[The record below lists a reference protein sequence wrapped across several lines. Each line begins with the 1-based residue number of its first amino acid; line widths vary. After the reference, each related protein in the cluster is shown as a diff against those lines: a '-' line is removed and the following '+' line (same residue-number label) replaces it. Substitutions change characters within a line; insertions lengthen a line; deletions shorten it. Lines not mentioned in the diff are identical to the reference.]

1 MKKKTKPTDK
11 VIIKSKIRKGETGT
25 LDGTTAQTPIGL
37 LYKINF
43 ENGQSGL
50 YSEKDFDYVTTK
62 KTKKTKPK
70 ISKDGNWKIYPKETP
85 MAEVI
90 DDMNESLNE
99 DRYLEEGFDDLGN
112 KEIEDKK
119 ENKETRARETKGKE
133 PKVIPDFTE
142 EIEVSTSVR
151 TNPNGANQYMLDPR
165 QALFWKL
172 YNDPKA
178 VNFGNAYQTA
188 VEVGYSETSATQ
200 ITTQLWFLEKTRRM
214 NLLLKAEKVMEKTL
228 ETKHI
233 KKKIGMFGPIV
244 DPTTKEY
251 VYEVDVS
258 TLAIKNKVA
267 MFVAERQG
275 KDVGYSTRNELTG
288 KDGKDLP
295 TPILGGLP
303 KEEINPAPEI
313 KEIEA
318 PKVEEAIP
326 QEEIPTP
333 TESILNGIIPE
344 N

>member
-1 MKKKTKPTDK
+1 MK
-11 VIIKSKIRKGETGT
+11 
-25 LDGTTAQTPIGL
+25 
-37 LYKINF
+37 
-43 ENGQSGL
+43 
-50 YSEKDFDYVTTK
+50 K

-85 MAEVI
+85 MAEMI
-90 DDMNESLNE
+90 DDFEDSL
-99 DRYLEEGFDDLGN
+99 DQDIYDEEKPG
-112 KEIEDKK
+112 K
-119 ENKETRARETKGKE
+119 ENKEKKARETKGKE

-142 EIEVSTSVR
+142 EIEVSTSIR

-172 YNDPKA
+172 YTDPKLET
-178 VNFGNAYQTA
+178 FGNGLQTA
-188 VEVGYSETSATQ
+188 LKVGYEESTALH
-200 ITTQLWFLEKTRRM
+200 ITKQLWFTEKLRRM

-251 VYEVDVS
+251 VYEIDVS

-275 KDVGYSTRNELTG
+275 KDLGYSTRNELTG

-318 PKVEEAIP
+318 PKVEEVIP
-326 QEEIPTP
+326 QEEIPAP

>member
-1 MKKKTKPTDK
+1 MKKKTK
-11 VIIKSKIRKGETGT
+11 
-25 LDGTTAQTPIGL
+25 
-37 LYKINF
+37 
-43 ENGQSGL
+43 
-50 YSEKDFDYVTTK
+50 
-62 KTKKTKPK
+62 KTTKPK

-90 DDMNESLNE
+90 DDYEENLNQDIYE
-99 DRYLEEGFDDLGN
+99 RGDTPETG
-112 KEIEDKK
+112 
-119 ENKETRARETKGKE
+119 NKETRTRESKGKE

-142 EIEVSTSVR
+142 EIEVSTSIR

-178 VNFGNAYQTA
+178 VNFGNALQTA
-188 VEVGYSETSATQ
+188 IEVGYSETSATQ

-251 VYEVDVS
+251 VYEIDVS

-303 KEEINPAPEI
+303 KEEINPGPEI

-318 PKVEEAIP
+318 PKVEEVIP
-326 QEEIPTP
+326 QEEIPAP
-333 TESILNGIIPE
+333 TESILNGIIPG

>member
-1 MKKKTKPTDK
+1 MK
-11 VIIKSKIRKGETGT
+11 
-25 LDGTTAQTPIGL
+25 
-37 LYKINF
+37 
-43 ENGQSGL
+43 
-50 YSEKDFDYVTTK
+50 K

-90 DDMNESLNE
+90 DDFEDSL
-99 DRYLEEGFDDLGN
+99 DQDIYDEEKPG
-112 KEIEDKK
+112 K
-119 ENKETRARETKGKE
+119 ENKEKKARETKGKE

-142 EIEVSTSVR
+142 EIETSLTENFQEEAKR
-151 TNPNGANQYMLDPR
+151 DNGGGNSNGANQFFLDPR
-165 QALFWKL
+165 QALFWKK
-172 YNDPKA
+172 YTDPKSET
-178 VNFGNAYQTA
+178 FGNAYQSA
-188 VEVGYSETSATQ
+188 IAVGYSEGTSAQ
-200 ITTQLWFLEKTRRM
+200 ITTFKWYLEKCRRM
-214 NLLLKAEKVMEKTL
+214 GLLLKAEKVMEKTL

-251 VYEVDVS
+251 VYEIDVS

-275 KDVGYSTRNELTG
+275 KDLGYSTRNELTG

-303 KEEINPAPEI
+303 KEEINPGPEI

-318 PKVEEAIP
+318 PKVEEVIP
-326 QEEIPTP
+326 QEEIPAP